1 MSERPGGTQRPALS
15 STTVWLLSAVGAL
28 AVANLYYNQ
37 PLLADIARYF
47 HVPPGRVGVVSTLTQ
62 VGYAVGILLFVPL
75 SDVRERRG
83 LIVTMLGAVSVAL
96 ALVALAR
103 SFAWLAAA
111 SFAVGLT
118 TVVPQLI
125 VPFAAGLAPPAGRGR
140 VVGLVMSGILI
151 GVLGART
158 VSGVVGSAWGWR
170 AVYGLAAGGMLALSV
185 SATRWLPHAP
195 ASASLRYGE
204 LLRSLVPLAR
214 REPVLREAAILAG
227 LGFAAFS
234 AFWTTLVFRLETPP
248 LHYGA
253 RTAGAFGLVGIV
265 GALTAPFI
273 GRLSERRSP
282 RATVGVGI
290 GVGIAAYLCFL
301 AAGSTLPGLVAGVIL
316 LDAGAQTTGVSNQ
329 ARIYAL
335 PAGLHGRLNTVYMV
349 AYFAGGAL
357 GSLLGA
363 WAWGRWGWEGV
374 CGVGLA
380 TLGLALAVYLLGSRA
395 GLR

>member
-1 MSERPGGTQRPALS
+1 MPEASSTQRPVLS
-15 STTVWLLSAVGAL
+15 NTTVWLLSAVGAL
-28 AVANLYYNQ
+28 AVANLYYSQ

-47 HVPPGRVGVVSTLTQ
+47 RVPASRVGIVSTLTQ

-83 LIVTMLGAVSVAL
+83 LIVVMLGAVAVALTGVAL
-96 ALVALAR
+96 APSLG
-103 SFAWLAAA
+103 WLAAA
-111 SFAVGLT
+111 SFAMGAT

-125 VPFAAGLAPPAGRGR
+125 VPFAAGLAAPGSRGR

-158 VSGVVGSAWGWR
+158 VSGVVGSALGWR
-170 AVYGLAAGGMLALSV
+170 AMFGLAAGLMLALSLW
-185 SATRWLPHAP
+185 AGRRLPHAP
-195 ASASLRYGE
+195 PAASLRYGQ
-204 LLRSLVPLAR
+204 LLRSLLPLAR
-214 REPVLREAAILAG
+214 GEPVLREAAILAG

-253 RTAGAFGLVGIV
+253 RTAGGFGLVGIV
-265 GALTAPFI
+265 GALTAPFV

-282 RATVGVGI
+282 RTTVGVGI
-290 GVGIAAYLCFL
+290 GVGIAAYLCFFL
-301 AAGSTLPGLVAGVIL
+301 AGSTLAGLVVGVIL

-329 ARIYAL
+329 ARIYGL
-335 PAGLHGRLNTVYMV
+335 PAELHGRLNTVYMV
-349 AYFAGGAL
+349 AYFVGGAL

-374 CGVGLA
+374 CGVGLGMLLA
-380 TLGLALAVYLLGSRA
+380 ALGVYLAGSRKLTA
-395 GLR
+395 